1 MLRIVLIRPG
11 TTDYDRQGRIQGTL
25 DIPLNEQGCSEVAGL
40 IEPLKAPG
48 IEVIYSP
55 DTQPARQTAECIA
68 KGLQVK
74 WKRLDHMEN
83 LDHGLWQGML
93 IDEVRRKNPRVYR
106 QWQDQPETVCP
117 PEGEMLSQA
126 VDRLQTALAKLL
138 KKHKEG
144 VIGLVVPE
152 PLASMVRCLIKH
164 EELGDMWKAAR
175 HHDHWEIIEVAPA
188 AALAASI

>member
-25 DIPLNEQGCSEVAGL
+25 DIPLNEQGCSEVADL
-40 IEPLKAPG
+40 IEPLRAQG
-48 IEVIYSP
+48 MEVIYSP
-55 DTQPARQTAECIA
+55 ESEPAQQTAECIA
-68 KGLQVK
+68 KGLK
-74 WKRLDHMEN
+74 IKRKRLDHMEN

-93 IDEVRRKNPRVYR
+93 IDDVRRKNPRVYR

-117 PEGEMLSQA
+117 PEGEMIAQA
-126 VDRLQTALAKLL
+126 IDRLQTTLAKLL

-152 PLASMVRCLIKH
+152 PLASLFRCLVKNN
-164 EELGDMWKAAR
+164 ELGDLWKAALE
-175 HHDHWEIIEVAPA
+175 HEHWEILEVAPA
-188 AALAASI
+188 AALASSI